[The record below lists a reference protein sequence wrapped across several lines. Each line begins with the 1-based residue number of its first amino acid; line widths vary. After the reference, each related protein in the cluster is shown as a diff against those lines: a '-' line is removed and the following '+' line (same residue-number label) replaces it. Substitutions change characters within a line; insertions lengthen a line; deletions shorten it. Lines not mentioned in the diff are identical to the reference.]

1 MSTPIDLS
9 QLPAPTV
16 IEPLDFEQLFEERKA
31 RLLELTPEADR
42 ETLAETLELE
52 SEPLVILLQESAY
65 RELVLRQ
72 RINDAARGVM
82 IATAQ
87 GADLQALAALLNVE
101 KLADE
106 ADSELRRRTVMALE
120 GYPTAGSVGA
130 YEFHALSAHEDV
142 KDIGVTS
149 PAPGRVRL
157 VVLSKSGNGEP
168 AADVISAVH
177 DATGNERVRPLTDTV
192 EVRGAQ
198 IAEYELRAT
207 LFVEPGPSAEA
218 VKRAAQDAAESY
230 AESRH
235 RLGAYVALSGF
246 SAALH
251 QSGVRRIS
259 MESPAQDIEMPEDA
273 AAYMTAME
281 LSVEVVA

>member
-1 MSTPIDLS
+1 MATPIDLS
-9 QLPAPTV
+9 QLPAPTI
-16 IEPLDFEQLFEERKA
+16 IEPLDFEEIFEARKA
-31 RLLELTPEADR
+31 RLLELTPAADR
-42 ETLAETLELE
+42 AELAETLQLE

-72 RINDAARGVM
+72 RINDAAKGVM

-87 GADLQALAALLNVE
+87 GADLQALAALLDVE
-101 KLADE
+101 KLPDE
-106 ADSELRRRTVMALE
+106 TDAELRRRTVMALE
-120 GYPTAGSVGA
+120 GYSTAGSVGA
-130 YEFHALSAHEDV
+130 YEFHALSAHPDV
-142 KDIGVTS
+142 KDVSVTS

-168 AADVISAVH
+168 GAEVINAVRAAVN
-177 DATGNERVRPLTDTV
+177 GERVRPLTDTV

-198 IAEYELRAT
+198 VDEYALRGT
-207 LFVEPGPSAEA
+207 LYIEPGPSAQA
-218 VKRAAQDAAESY
+218 VKRAAQDAAAAY

-259 MESPAQDIEMPEDA
+259 LESPAQDLEMSADA
-273 AAYMTAME
+273 AAYMTDMV
-281 LSVEVVA
+281 LNVGVVT